1 MVNDLEAITSDFCI
15 DDDFWRKVS
24 CRSKREEEESD
35 LIRKFSLCSSLT
47 VTQDLSLSS
56 FLETRERKKKE
67 SRKRRYLKT
76 KHRSARIL
84 AWKETRCASDRP
96 GSAIAISAILD
107 RGLPRS
113 PVGVEQKGVGRKF
126 SIDPWR
132 CFEVRALRQHC
143 GGGAPRCLRR
153 RRQQARRNR

>member
-47 VTQDLSLSS
+47 VRQDLSLSS
-56 FLETRERKKKE
+56 FLETRERKEKE

-76 KHRSARIL
+76 QEREDSRLEGDEMCKRSS
-84 AWKETRCASDRP
+84 WECN
-96 GSAIAISAILD
+96 
-107 RGLPRS
+107 
-113 PVGVEQKGVGRKF
+113 
-126 SIDPWR
+126 
-132 CFEVRALRQHC
+132 C
-143 GGGAPRCLRR
+143 
-153 RRQQARRNR
+153 N

>member
-1 MVNDLEAITSDFCI
+1 MVNDFEAITSDFCI

-56 FLETRERKKKE
+56 FLETRERKEKE

-96 GSAIAISAILD
+96 GSAIAISAIF
-107 RGLPRS
+107 RVGSRPTAKSGRS
-113 PVGVEQKGVGRKF
+113 GTERGRK
-126 SIDPWR
+126 
-132 CFEVRALRQHC
+132 EVFYRSVAMF
-143 GGGAPRCLRR
+143 
-153 RRQQARRNR
+153 